1 MRKNMQAG
9 KLRTKIRIQC
19 EVTTG
24 KGIHEKTE
32 WKDLGTGQGGTIRCY
47 WYPLGGS
54 ESWIAQSVQV
64 IDAANVVIRYRSDVT
79 PRCRLV
85 KDGRIY
91 SIIDPVDPD
100 QHRHWLKFKVK
111 AAVLGG

>member
-1 MRKNMQAG
+1 MSQNMQAG
-9 KLRTKIRIQC
+9 QLRTKVYIQH

-24 KGIHEKTE
+24 KGAHEKTE
-32 WKDLGTGQGGTIRCY
+32 WQDLGTGPGGTVRCC

-64 IDAANVVIRYRSDVT
+64 VDAANVVIRYRPDVT
-79 PRCRLV
+79 TRCRLV

-100 QHRHWLKFKVK
+100 QHRQWLKFKAK
-111 AAVLGG
+111 AAISGG